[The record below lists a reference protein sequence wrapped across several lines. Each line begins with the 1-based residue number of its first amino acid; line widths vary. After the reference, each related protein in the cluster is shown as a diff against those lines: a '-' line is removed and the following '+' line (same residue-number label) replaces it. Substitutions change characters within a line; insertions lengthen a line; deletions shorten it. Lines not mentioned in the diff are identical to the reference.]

1 MPRSPSSRHSR
12 LRAVTALVV
21 RFSCNA
27 TIISF
32 LALLTSGCDEQI
44 LHDLSEQDANKVL
57 SRLSTGKLGAKK
69 VAQSDGRWAIS
80 VSRDAIVPALSY
92 LDTHRILSPRSSL
105 TSSPGKGSFVPS
117 REEQWFRYERSV
129 AVSIED
135 SLNAMSGV
143 LEARVHLNLPETDPL
158 FGTRKQDAGS
168 GSVLL
173 VVDGRYLAKDEEVS
187 GLVSGA
193 AGIPATRVTVL
204 KSQAQMTT
212 PPHQTAQHLLRDT
225 EAISLGP
232 QRKGRFSIEPRQV
245 GVVSAALAACAVIGW
260 MVFRLRRKRVTFSL
274 PEDLEVEGD
283 NV

>member
-1 MPRSPSSRHSR
+1 
-12 LRAVTALVV
+12 
-21 RFSCNA
+21 
-27 TIISF
+27 
-32 LALLTSGCDEQI
+32 
-44 LHDLSEQDANKVL
+44 
-57 SRLSTGKLGAKK
+57 
-69 VAQSDGRWAIS
+69 
-80 VSRDAIVPALSY
+80 
-92 LDTHRILSPRSSL
+92 
-105 TSSPGKGSFVPS
+105 
-117 REEQWFRYERSV
+117 V